1 MSTEAQNIQ
10 AEDLQAPSMEQTVE
24 SPAATNQSGTFLD
37 SINDD
42 FKAHVEAKG
51 FKDVNDVVKSYVNL
65 EKLVGN
71 SVRVPNNESSPEAI
85 QDFYAKIKDVPGI
98 LLENNKDELY
108 TKLGRPESADKYTL
122 EELVKADIAQALPQV
137 HDELQQFKQV
147 AFELGLNNEQ
157 ATKLAQLELGKR
169 EVELQNWTAK
179 YEAGQEA
186 LRKHWG
192 ADYENRL
199 QGAKQTAKIY
209 AKEHPEAIQELL
221 TGPAGNNPALLAM
234 LSDLAL
240 SYKEKGAPE
249 MTQSNFGMTPQQA
262 QAKIAEKRADRG
274 FMKAYHDDMNPN
286 HKAAVEEMTRLYSLL
301 G

>member
-1 MSTEAQNIQ
+1 MQAENIQ
-10 AEDLQAPSMEQTVE
+10 AEDLQAPSLEQ
-24 SPAATNQSGTFLD
+24 SPAATNQTGSFLD

-71 SVRVPNNESSPEAI
+71 SVRVPNKESSQEAV
-85 QDFYAKIKDVPGI
+85 QDFYEKIKDVPGI
-98 LLENNKDELY
+98 LLENDKEQLY
-108 TKLGRPESADKYTL
+108 SRLGRPESADGYTL
-122 EELVKADIAQALPQV
+122 DELVKADIAQALPQV

-157 ATKLAQLELGKR
+157 ASKLAQLELGKR
-169 EVELQNWTAK
+169 EVELQNWMSK
-179 YEAGQEA
+179 YESGQEA
-186 LRKHWG
+186 LKKHWG
-192 ADYENRL
+192 TDYDNRL
-199 QGAKQTAKIY
+199 QAAKQTAKIY

-234 LSDLAL
+234 LSDLAVT
-240 SYKEKGAPE
+240 YKEKGAPE
-249 MTQSNFGMTPQQA
+249 MTQSQFGMTPQQA

-274 FMKAYHDDMNPN
+274 FMKAYHDSMDPN
-286 HKAAVEEMTRLYSLL
+286 HRAALEEMTRLYSLL
-301 G
+301 